1 METKIAF
8 SAKLAF
14 TLVSLVIIIWGLYVL
29 QGILVPLTFSILFA
43 ILLLPLCRLLE
54 HWRVPRVWAITLSV
68 VVAIALLLS
77 LIYLASAQIAS
88 LTDELP
94 NLTSKVTR
102 WTGKLQGFVSKNFHV
117 SRAKQASEIQK
128 YVTDALKN
136 SASTVSNIFA
146 TTTNTLA
153 NLALIPIFV
162 FFFLLYRDFF
172 KRFFYQLFVGSPK
185 EKLDGIFKRIY
196 EVVQGYML
204 GLVLVIGIV
213 GVLNTI
219 GLLILGVDYAIFFG
233 FFAAFLILIPYIGL
247 LIGSVLPALLT
258 LITHESPWHALGVL
272 GIFGFVQVLE
282 GNFITPNIV
291 GSKIS
296 INPLAAMIVLILGGQ
311 LWGISGLILSLPLTA
326 ILKVIFDAIESL
338 KPFGFLL
345 GEAEPPHP
353 PVVDIKQ
360 AVDDL
365 AVEIKSN

>member
-1 METKIAF
+1 MDSKITF

-29 QGILVPLTFSILFA
+29 QGLLVPLTFSILFA
-43 ILLLPLCRLLE
+43 ILLLPLCRCLE
-54 HWRVPRVWAITLSV
+54 RWRVPRVWAISLCII
-68 VVAIALLLS
+68 VAIASLTG

-94 NLTSKVTR
+94 NLTNKVTR
-102 WTGKLQGFVSKNFHV
+102 WTSKLQGLVSKNFHV
-117 SRAKQASEIQK
+117 SRAKQAIEIQK

-136 SASTVSNIFA
+136 SASTISNIFA

-153 NLALIPIFV
+153 NVALIPMFV

-172 KRFFYQLFVGSPK
+172 KSFFYQLFTGSSK
-185 EKLDGIFKRIY
+185 EQMDGIFKRIY
-196 EVVQGYML
+196 GVVQGYML

-219 GLLILGVDYAIFFG
+219 GLLALGVDYAVFFG

-258 LITHESPWHALGVL
+258 LLTHESPWHALGVL

-282 GNFITPNIV
+282 GNFITPYIV

-296 INPLAAMIVLILGGQ
+296 INPMAAIIVLILGGQ
-311 LWGISGLILSLPLTA
+311 IWGISGLILSLPLTA
-326 ILKVIFDAIESL
+326 IIKVVFDSVESL
-338 KPFGFLL
+338 KPYGFLL
-345 GEAEPPHP
+345 GEAEPPQP
-353 PVVDIKQ
+353 T
-360 AVDDL
+360 L
-365 AVEIKSN
+365 AIGKVNKKV